1 MKKISNRP
9 MPTRSQYK
17 MAKILSLLKELVEQP
32 PYKQPDTKD
41 MTELKSEESAEQREQ
56 GLKILAPSQMLSRLP
71 ITLAQ

>member
-1 MKKISNRP
+1 

-17 MAKILSLLKELVEQP
+17 MAEILSLLKQP